1 MFDAQI
7 ELVRST
13 YGICPGEIDM
23 AMLPLFALFNPAL
36 GTTTVTPLLD
46 PSKPLA
52 ADPAPLIRAHAHNDY
67 EHPRPLLDALACGF
81 GSIEAD
87 VHLVDGRLLVAHD
100 RKAVKPERTLEALYL
115 DPLRERVKQNGGRV
129 YRSGPTIILLIDVK
143 SEAVATYEALHA
155 VLKNYAA
162 MLTVF
167 RDGVTTPGAI
177 TVIVSGSRAPAVM
190 AAQALRYAAMDG
202 RIDDLNGQTA
212 PALIPLVSDNWQK
225 VFSWRW
231 TGPIPDDEARKLKA
245 LVEQAHAQG
254 RQLRFWNTPDN
265 PATWSVLYAAGVDL
279 INTDQLTGLQGFLRA
294 QKSSAKI
301 ENR

>member
-1 MFDAQI
+1 MNRED
-7 ELVRST
+7 T
-13 YGICPGEIDM
+13 
-23 AMLPLFALFNPAL
+23 LPLATLPYTLFL
-36 GTTTVTPLLD
+36 MRSLRWFLLLTIFTTGTAAVQ
-46 PSKPLA
+46 A

-129 YRSGPTIILLIDVK
+129 YRTGPTIILLIDVK

-167 RDGVTTPGAI
+167 RNGVTTPGAI

-231 TGPIPDDEARKLKA
+231 TGPIPDDEARKLQA

-265 PATWSVLYAAGVDL
+265 PATWSVLYGAGVDL

>member
-1 MFDAQI
+1 MNRED
-7 ELVRST
+7 T
-13 YGICPGEIDM
+13 
-23 AMLPLFALFNPAL
+23 LPLATLPDTLFL
-36 GTTTVTPLLD
+36 MRSLRWFLLLTIFTTG
-46 PSKPLA
+46 KAAAQA

-155 VLKNYAA
+155 VLENYAA

-231 TGPIPDDEARKLKA
+231 TGPIPADEARKLQA

-265 PATWSVLYAAGVDL
+265 PATWSVLYGAGVDL

>member
-1 MFDAQI
+1 MNRED
-7 ELVRST
+7 T
-13 YGICPGEIDM
+13 
-23 AMLPLFALFNPAL
+23 LPLATLPDTLFL
-36 GTTTVTPLLD
+36 MRSLRWFLLLTIFTTG
-46 PSKPLA
+46 KAAAQA
-52 ADPAPLIRAHAHNDY
+52 ADTPPLVRAHAHNDY

-231 TGPIPDDEARKLKA
+231 TGPIPADEARKLKA

-265 PATWSVLYAAGVDL
+265 PATWSVLYGAGVDL

>member
-1 MFDAQI
+1 MNRED
-7 ELVRST
+7 T
-13 YGICPGEIDM
+13 
-23 AMLPLFALFNPAL
+23 LPLATLPDTLFL
-36 GTTTVTPLLD
+36 MRLLRWFLLLTIFTTG
-46 PSKPLA
+46 KAAAQA

-167 RDGVTTPGAI
+167 RDGVTTPGTI

-231 TGPIPDDEARKLKA
+231 TGPIPADEARKLKA

-265 PATWSVLYAAGVDL
+265 PATWSVLYGAGVDL

>member
-1 MFDAQI
+1 MPLATLPDTLFLMRSLRWFLLLTIFTTGKAAAQ
-7 ELVRST
+7 
-13 YGICPGEIDM
+13 
-23 AMLPLFALFNPAL
+23 
-36 GTTTVTPLLD
+36 
-46 PSKPLA
+46 A

-231 TGPIPDDEARKLKA
+231 TGPIPADEARKLQA

-265 PATWSVLYAAGVDL
+265 PATWSVLYGAGVDL

>member
-1 MFDAQI
+1 MRLLRWFLLLTIFTTGKAAAQ
-7 ELVRST
+7 
-13 YGICPGEIDM
+13 
-23 AMLPLFALFNPAL
+23 
-36 GTTTVTPLLD
+36 
-46 PSKPLA
+46 A

-231 TGPIPDDEARKLKA
+231 TGPIPADEARKLKA

-294 QKSSAKI
+294 QKSSAEI